1 MDGRTDGRTDSAG
14 PARPGAGAQ
23 AGRAGGDLGV
33 SAGCP
38 LPTARPGPPWP
49 PRGRLFGDS
58 FLFLVPPRP
67 LARRGGCSCWTDTDG
82 CWEALT
88 PTRLWQRRQRGSETP
103 PSPGK
108 CEPRSPPRTGPPGRV
123 CWVLRALVGF
133 PTHLHPPLSAPSPF
147 WAASS
152 CPGCC
157 PTKHQSGD
165 PVGSSVWGGWSLGCG
180 VQDPGCARAEGV
192 WDAPDP

>member
-108 CEPRSPPRTGPPGRV
+108 CEARPPPRTGPPGGCAGCSVLWWVFRPTCTPSECPQPLLGCEQLPRVLPHQASKWGPCRLRCLGWLEPGMWGAGPRV
-123 CWVLRALVGF
+123 C
-133 PTHLHPPLSAPSPF
+133 
-147 WAASS
+147 
-152 CPGCC
+152 
-157 PTKHQSGD
+157 QS
-165 PVGSSVWGGWSLGCG
+165 
-180 VQDPGCARAEGV
+180 
-192 WDAPDP
+192 